1 MKRIRNLLKVAM
13 KSILK
18 NRMRSLLTSLGI
30 IIGVGAVIVMVG
42 IGAGAQADIQA
53 QIASMGVN
61 MVMIMPGAGWH
72 GGASQGAGSFNRLT
86 MKDAQAIADQA
97 TLVTAVSPYVRTNAQ
112 VIGGEGNWNTT
123 IEGVWPDYLA
133 IRAWKVGSGEFFT
146 DRDVRAKSKVAVLGQ
161 TIVNEL
167 FPNQDP
173 IGQKIRIGNTPFHVI
188 GVLESKGQSSFGQ
201 DQDDVVMVPA
211 TTALYRLA
219 GGQYI
224 DRIYASARSIEDSA
238 AAEEELAEI
247 MRVQHRLHE
256 GEDDDFHVRNQA
268 EFMEMATSTQKV
280 MTLLLGAVAAV
291 SLIVGG
297 IGIMNIML
305 VSVTERTREIGIRLA
320 VGAHS
325 SDVLAQF
332 LVESV
337 ILCLI
342 GGLVGIAAGLG
353 TGQLLANLMG
363 VEAVLDAQVIVLAT
377 AFSAAVGVFFGFY
390 PARKASRLDPIEAL
404 RYE

>member
-1 MKRIRNLLKVAM
+1 MVRLAM
-13 KSILK
+13 RSILR
-18 NRMRSLLTSLGI
+18 NRMRSLLTMLGI
-30 IIGVGAVIVMVG
+30 VIGVGAVIALVSVG
-42 IGAGAQADIQA
+42 RGTQASIQADISSLGTNLLMIRPGAASMRGVSQGSSSRATLTIRDVERIREDARFVSDISAVVGVQA
-53 QIASMGVN
+53 QAV
-61 MVMIMPGAGWH
+61 
-72 GGASQGAGSFNRLT
+72 AGSRNWST
-86 MKDAQAIADQA
+86 S
-97 TLVTAVSPYVRTNAQ
+97 VS
-112 VIGGEGNWNTT
+112 
-123 IEGVWPDYLA
+123 GVDSSYLG
-133 IRAWKVGSGEFFT
+133 IRSLSLESGRFFT
-146 DRDVRAKSKVAVLGQ
+146 DQEIRSRAKVAVLGR
-161 TIVNEL
+161 TVVDEL
-167 FPNQDP
+167 FGSGEP
-173 IGQKIRIGNTPFHVI
+173 IGARIRLGNVPFLVI
-188 GVLESKGQSSFGQ
+188 GVLAEKGESAGGR
-201 DQDDVVMVPA
+201 DQDDQILAPF
-211 TTALYRLA
+211 TTVLYRMSD
-219 GGQYI
+219 GTNVNQI
-224 DRIYASARSIEDSA
+224 IASASSEETVE
-238 AAEEELAEI
+238 AAEEEIAGILREE
-247 MRVQHRLHE
+247 HRLDDTA
-256 GEDDDFHVRNQA
+256 EDDFVIRSQTDIQETASSV
-268 EFMEMATSTQKV
+268 TGTLI
-280 MTLLLGAVAAV
+280 LLLSAIAAV